1 MTFQLDFA
9 TIASILS
16 FILAIA
22 AILNMAIKEG
32 ERREAVKQMKDTIR
46 KIEDRQVRYDIDNN
60 ENGKLLAG
68 IKATLESLVESFSV
82 VRSSLD
88 KHISDTRGN

>member
-32 ERREAVKQMKDTIR
+32 ERREAVKQMTERISKLENR
-46 KIEDRQVRYDIDNN
+46 QDRTDECNSK
-60 ENGKLLAG
+60 NGELLG
-68 IKATLESLVESFSV
+68 WMKATLEGLASSVDKMQLSIEKLVSGS
-82 VRSSLD
+82 R
-88 KHISDTRGN
+88 NN